1 MAKFCHG
8 VGRPGNLCYRYYGI
22 LARADHPPLV
32 IQAVELGVL
41 ITMND
46 LSATMDPFNILS
58 PQRDRPRVVTVSET
72 TPLETELETAERKL
86 SEEPTDEELLLAV
99 GESQDRQA
107 FNTLFKRFSKKIFAM
122 GMKLTRN
129 EQLAHDLVQEAL
141 MIVWTK
147 APLYDLHR
155 GTAQSWIFTLTRN
168 RCFDMLRKKKRQP
181 QTISSDDIWPQ
192 EGDADMSFVHE
203 EQGSQAVEIA
213 QIERFYT
220 ELPVAQQAVIEQIY
234 IYDRTHEEAAAELEI
249 PLGTLKSRLR
259 LGVAKLRV
267 LIGVEQ

>member
-1 MAKFCHG
+1 MHNLAA
-8 VGRPGNLCYRYYGI
+8 VGNS
-22 LARADHPPLV
+22 
-32 IQAVELGVL
+32 
-41 ITMND
+41 ITVR
-46 LSATMDPFNILS
+46 S
-58 PQRDRPRVVTVSET
+58 PQRDRPRAVTISEKT
-72 TPLETELETAERKL
+72 LLEAEMEQAEREI
-86 SEEPTDEELLLAV
+86 SAGPTDEELLLAV
-99 GESQDRQA
+99 GVSQDRQA
-107 FNTLFKRFSKKIFAM
+107 FNTLFQRFSKKIFAM

-141 MIVWTK
+141 MTVWTK
-147 APLYDLHR
+147 APLYDLDR

-192 EGDADMSFVHE
+192 DGDAEMSFVHE

-213 QIERFYT
+213 QIERFYS

-234 IYDRTHEEAAAELEI
+234 LFDRTHEEAAAELEI

-267 LIGVEQ
+267 LIGVEE